1 MKKNLALVLALI
13 FGVFAT
19 GAYAAEGVALTNDEM
34 DEIAAGDWV
43 ILEEGQTV
51 EDVWYSNNDI
61 KLNDESQMDIQAVAN
76 TNSVDSANAVQTNI
90 SSASGEVGVDNA
102 ITGYNEANLLNYTP
116 SDESSSYYNTS
127 SSSLTTVDT
136 SSTSNSAEAFSLV
149 KVSSSSA
156 SASASYGLTETL
168 DIVETLDAAAAYAA
182 SGEVEEK
189 GGESEFVEAA
199 VAVLDYDYNLD
210 YDKNESAS
218 ASASASENCS
228 LVIGATSSSS
238 SSSSSKTSSSS
249 ESSSA
254 SGSYARKNLSENN
267 HIDLEDTAQRNIQAV
282 SNLNSVGSAA
292 AVQTNIASN
301 LMVSG
306 SINHTN
312 IATAVNGL

>member
-1 MKKNLALVLALI
+1 MKKTFALLMALI

-19 GAYAAEGVALTNDEM
+19 GAFAAEGVALTNDEM

-90 SSASGEVGVDNA
+90 SSASGEIGVDNA

-127 SSSLTTVDT
+127 SSSLTTIDT
-136 SSTSNSAEAFSLV
+136 SNSSNSAEAFSLV

-156 SASASYGLTETL
+156 SASASYGLSETL

-182 SGEVEEK
+182 AGEVEEK
-189 GGESEFVEAA
+189 GSESEFVEAF

-218 ASASASENCS
+218 ASASASESCS

-238 SSSSSKTSSSS
+238 SSSSSNTSVSSKSSS
-249 ESSSA
+249 ES
-254 SGSYARKNLSENN
+254 GTYARKNLSENN

-312 IATAVNGL
+312 VATAVNGL